1 MSLDIIHNSI
11 FDNNISIIEYCVSM
25 HQIKNIYES
34 NTTIFTDNEK
44 RAINTH
50 IDEYIK
56 IYQYFDNEFFNNENF
71 IKMRDDLI
79 KEQHQ
84 IFREFNSQF
93 DTNHFN
99 KIIKLFFISLYLET
113 DIYYQN
119 IDSRNW
125 DDGKNMFRNIFD
137 KLIENVENF
146 KLYYTNVDKFFLLEI
161 IKKNKHIF
169 TVLFDIFRDIYHYPI
184 DNIDNIVNQY
194 GNIISIKQMIH
205 PI

>member
-1 MSLDIIHNSI
+1 MCQHASD
-11 FDNNISIIEYCVSM
+11 
-25 HQIKNIYES
+25 KNIYES

-169 TVLFDIFRDIYHYPI
+169 TVLLDILEIY
-184 DNIDNIVNQY
+184 
-194 GNIISIKQMIH
+194 IIILLI
-205 PI
+205 ILIIL